1 MSKKER
7 STLTRIERENVNR
20 IGKAA
25 QKQQQRLLIT
35 SLEKIP
41 GTLIEHVE
49 LVDSPPPDSETWAAM
64 NDILSSCPS
73 VYYKPRKR
81 KVYTWDDSQ
90 LRRWQ
95 CLGFESLNHYLT
107 YNAMNNTV
115 AGARDFDELFN
126 IGDKYKE

>member
-7 STLTRIERENVNR
+7 NNILR

-35 SLEKIP
+35 YLEEIP

-49 LVDSPPPDSETWAAM
+49 LVDSPPPDGETWAAM
-64 NDILSSCPS
+64 NDILSSCPG

-90 LRRWQ
+90 LKKWQ
-95 CLGFESLNHYLT
+95 CLGFTSLRHYLT
-107 YNAMNNTV
+107 FNAMNNTV
-115 AGARDFDELFN
+115 AGVRDFDELFH
-126 IGDKYKE
+126 IGDSYKE

>member
-7 STLTRIERENVNR
+7 NNILR

-35 SLEKIP
+35 FLEEIP

-49 LVDSPPPDSETWAAM
+49 LVDSPPPDGETWAAM
-64 NDILSSCPS
+64 NDILSSCPG

-81 KVYTWDDSQ
+81 KVYTWDDSH
-90 LRRWQ
+90 LKKWQ
-95 CLGFESLNHYLT
+95 MLGFTSLRHYLT

-115 AGARDFDELFN
+115 AGVRDFDELFN
-126 IGDKYKE
+126 FGDSYKE

>member
-1 MSKKER
+1 MSKRER
-7 STLTRIERENVNR
+7 SNILR

-35 SLEKIP
+35 SLEEIP
-41 GTLIEHVE
+41 GTLIEDVE
-49 LVDSPPPDSETWAAM
+49 LVDSPPPDGETWAAM
-64 NDILSSCPS
+64 NDILSSCPG

-90 LRRWQ
+90 LKKWQ
-95 CLGFESLNHYLT
+95 MLGFSSLNHYLT

-115 AGARDFDELFN
+115 AGVRELDGLFFMEN
-126 IGDKYKE
+126 DNND

>member
-35 SLEKIP
+35 SLEEIP

-49 LVDSPPPDSETWAAM
+49 EVHSTPPSVEEWAAL
-64 NDILSSCPS
+64 NDLLECSIG
-73 VYYKPRKR
+73 VYYRPRKR

-90 LRRWQ
+90 LHRWQ
-95 CLGFESLNHYLT
+95 CLGFSSLRHYLT

>member
-7 STLTRIERENVNR
+7 NNILR

-35 SLEKIP
+35 SLEEIP

-49 LVDSPPPDSETWAAM
+49 LVDSPPPDGETWAAM
-64 NDILSSCPS
+64 NDILSSCPG

-90 LRRWQ
+90 LKKWQ
-95 CLGFESLNHYLT
+95 MLGFTSLRHYLT

-126 IGDKYKE
+126 IGDSYKE

>member
-1 MSKKER
+1 MSKRER
-7 STLTRIERENVNR
+7 SNILR

-35 SLEKIP
+35 SLEEIP

-49 LVDSPPPDSETWAAM
+49 LVDSPPPDGETWAAM
-64 NDILSSCPS
+64 NDILSSCPG

-81 KVYTWDDSQ
+81 KFYTWDDSQ
-90 LRRWQ
+90 LKKWQ
-95 CLGFESLNHYLT
+95 MLGFSSLNHYLT

-115 AGARDFDELFN
+115 AGVRELDRLFFMEN
-126 IGDKYKE
+126 DNND

>member
-7 STLTRIERENVNR
+7 NNILR

-25 QKQQQRLLIT
+25 RKQQQRLLIT
-35 SLEKIP
+35 SLEEIP

-49 LVDSPPPDSETWAAM
+49 LVDSPPPDGETWAAM
-64 NDILSSCPS
+64 NDILSSCPG

-81 KVYTWDDSQ
+81 KIYTYDDSQ

-95 CLGFESLNHYLT
+95 CLGFDSLNHYIT
-107 YNAMNNTV
+107 YSAMNNTV
-115 AGARDFDELFN
+115 AGVRELDGLFFMEN
-126 IGDKYKE
+126 DNND

>member
-7 STLTRIERENVNR
+7 NNILR

-35 SLEKIP
+35 SLEEIP

-49 LVDSPPPDSETWAAM
+49 LVDSPPPDGETWAAM
-64 NDILSSCPS
+64 NDILSSCPG

-90 LRRWQ
+90 LKKWQ
-95 CLGFESLNHYLT
+95 MLGFSSLNHYLT

-115 AGARDFDELFN
+115 AGIRELDGLFFMEN
-126 IGDKYKE
+126 DNND

>member
-7 STLTRIERENVNR
+7 NNILR

-35 SLEKIP
+35 SLEEIP

-49 LVDSPPPDSETWAAM
+49 LVDSPPPDGETWAAM
-64 NDILSSCPS
+64 NDILSSCPG

-90 LRRWQ
+90 LKKWQ
-95 CLGFESLNHYLT
+95 MLGFTSLRHYLT
-107 YNAMNNTV
+107 YNSINNTV
-115 AGARDFDELFN
+115 AGVRDFDELFN
-126 IGDKYKE
+126 IGDSYKE